1 MLNGPIYV
9 ECIIF
14 LFYGMWAKNKI
25 LFHVKQM
32 RCNYIDSHDRGKKD
46 LIISPLIQVSQRLI
60 EANYEFSY

>member
-14 LFYGMWAKNKI
+14 LFYGMWVKNKI

-32 RCNYIDSHDRGKKD
+32 RCNYIDSHDRGQKRPYN
-46 LIISPLIQVSQRLI
+46 LASHPGFPTSHRGEL
-60 EANYEFSY
+60 